1 MRISVV
7 HTSADMRRFVRFP
20 RDLYRHD
27 PCWAPPL
34 WMDERRAY
42 SARANAILAQSD
54 YSLILA
60 EDGGSV
66 VGRSLVYVDHA
77 FNSWYGASTG
87 FARGA

>member
-1 MRISVV
+1 MRIREVR
-7 HTSADMRRFVRFP
+7 TPADMRRFVSLP
-20 RDLYRHD
+20 RDLYRNN

-42 SARANAILAQSD
+42 SARTNAILAHSD